1 MCNSKQKWNHDERQ
15 YECKESDDWSSCKD
29 DYIWNPSPCDCES
42 NKACKMDKYL
52 DIKNCSI
59 DKLVLACEDEIL
71 NATENSLDDKKITLK
86 KNTRF
91 IHTISLVIACL
102 LLLIYIG
109 CFYYYT
115 GYWKKQ
121 KDSLPY
127 YITNNKLKEL
137 LYWKCNLK
145 WVINSKI

>member
-1 MCNSKQKWNHDERQ
+1 
-15 YECKESDDWSSCKD
+15 
-29 DYIWNPSPCDCES
+29 
-42 NKACKMDKYL
+42 MDKYL

-102 LLLIYIG
+102 LLLIVISIG

-137 LYWKCNLK
+137 LY
-145 WVINSKI
+145 